1 MGNEMTNAKK
11 QAQTIAPLSARQP
24 HTATPKGIS
33 AKNSFDFGI
42 EEPDIPE
49 NLTSPCSNDP
59 GTARRSTEV

>member
-33 AKNSFDFGI
+33 AKNRA
-42 EEPDIPE
+42 
-49 NLTSPCSNDP
+49 TS
-59 GTARRSTEV
+59 G